1 MDLDELDR
9 LWERHPAWRVLR
21 AHNAPL
27 ILSFLGRQFI
37 DDNRGAVPLGAL
49 VSALDD
55 ELFAIHRVSPE
66 RYAQGAAVY
75 IDDWSDPKAG
85 LLRRFYPAGSEEVH
99 VEATPALEKAYRW
112 VEGLR
117 TRSFVGTESRL
128 QTLVDLLR
136 QIVHGSE
143 TDPAERIAE
152 LERRRDR
159 VERELAEAREG
170 RFAVLD
176 DTALRERY
184 QQFASTARELLGDF
198 REVEDNFRAL
208 DRSAREKIAG
218 WEGGKGALLEEL
230 VTSRTDIASSDQGR
244 SFQAFY
250 DFLLSEGRQDEL
262 SDLLDAVQGMPQ
274 LHGDRPHEGRRIRRV
289 HYDWADAAERTQQT
303 VRGLSEQLR
312 RFLDDQVWVENRR
325 VLELVRAVE
334 ASALAAR
341 DQPPID
347 LGLQVDEPGLP
358 IALVFERPLYDPQPD
373 VVVDSMP
380 APQDAL
386 ELELDGLFAQHFVD
400 SARLAG
406 NIRAVVPPRAT
417 VALDEIVALYPIE
430 EGVAEI
436 LGYLSLGDDD
446 LAVAVVD
453 DAGEMTLDY
462 IDAGG
467 TPRRVRMPQVTV
479 TRR

>member
-1 MDLDELDR
+1 MDLEELDR

-21 AHNAPL
+21 AQNAPL
-27 ILSFLGRQFI
+27 ILSFLGRRFI
-37 DDNRGAVPLGAL
+37 DDNRGAVPLGEL

-55 ELFAIHRVSPE
+55 ELFAIHRASPE
-66 RYAQGAAVY
+66 RYAQDAAAY
-75 IDDWSDPKAG
+75 IDSWSDPKAG

-112 VEGLR
+112 VESLKA
-117 TRSFVGTESRL
+117 RSFVGTESRL

-136 QIVHGSE
+136 QIVHGSQ

-152 LERRRDR
+152 LERRRDAI
-159 VERELAEAREG
+159 ESELAEAREG

-184 QQFASTARELLGDF
+184 QQFSATARELLGDF

-262 SDLLDAVQGMPQ
+262 ADLLAAIQGMPQ
-274 LHGDRPHEGRRIRRV
+274 LDADRRVRRV

-303 VRGLSEQLR
+303 VRALSEQLR
-312 RFLDDQVWVENRR
+312 RFLEDQVWVENRR
-325 VLELVRAVE
+325 VLDLVRAVE
-334 ASALAAR
+334 ASALAVR
-341 DQPPID
+341 DRPPAG
-347 LGLQVDEPGLP
+347 LGLDVDEPGLP

-380 APQDAL
+380 APQSVD

-400 SARLAG
+400 TARLAG
-406 NIRAVVPPRAT
+406 NIRAVVPPRST
-417 VALDEIVALYPIE
+417 VALDDIVALYPVE
-430 EGVAEI
+430 EGAAEI
-436 LGYLSLGDDD
+436 LGYLSLADDD
-446 LAVAVVD
+446 LAVEIDERAEDMTIDYVD
-453 DAGEMTLDY
+453 TTGA
-462 IDAGG
+462 A
-467 TPRRVRMPQVTV
+467 RRVRMPKVTV
-479 TRR
+479 SRR

>member
-27 ILSFLGRQFI
+27 ILSFLGRRFI
-37 DDNRGAVPLGAL
+37 DDNRGAVPLGEL

-55 ELFAIHRVSPE
+55 ELFAVHRATPD
-66 RYAQGAAVY
+66 RYPQDAAAYV
-75 IDDWSDPKAG
+75 DDWSDPKAG

-117 TRSFVGTESRL
+117 SRSFVGTESRL
-128 QTLVDLLR
+128 QTLVELLR
-136 QIVHGSE
+136 QIVHGAQA
-143 TDPAERIAE
+143 DPAERVAE
-152 LERRRDR
+152 LERRRDAI
-159 VERELAEAREG
+159 ERELADAREG
-170 RFAVLD
+170 RVAVLD

-184 QQFASTARELLGDF
+184 QQFAGTARELLGDF

-218 WEGGKGALLEEL
+218 WDGGKGALLEEL
-230 VTSRTDIASSDQGR
+230 VSSRTDIASSDQGR

-262 SDLLDAVQGMPQ
+262 SDLLDAVIGMPQ
-274 LHGDRPHEGRRIRRV
+274 LGADRRVRRV
-289 HYDWADAAERTQQT
+289 HHDWADAAERTQQT

-325 VLELVRAVE
+325 VLDLVRAVE
-334 ASALAAR
+334 ASALAVR
-341 DQPPID
+341 DRPPADI
-347 LGLQVDEPGLP
+347 GVQVDEPGLP

-380 APQDAL
+380 APQAVD
-386 ELELDGLFAQHFVD
+386 EVEFDSLFAQHVID
-400 SARLAG
+400 TARLIG
-406 NIRAVVPPRAT
+406 NIRAIVPPRAT
-417 VALDEIVALYPIE
+417 VTLDDIVALYPVQ
-430 EGVAEI
+430 EGAAEI
-436 LGYLSLGDDD
+436 LGYLTLDDEE
-446 LAVAVVD
+446 LSIAVAENGPETTIDYVD
-453 DAGEMTLDY
+453 A
-462 IDAGG
+462 AG

>member
-27 ILSFLGRQFI
+27 ILSFLGRRFI
-37 DDNRGAVPLGAL
+37 DDNRGAVPLGEL
-49 VSALDD
+49 VAALDD
-55 ELFAIHRVSPE
+55 ELFSIHRATPD
-66 RYAQGAAVY
+66 RYPQEAAAYV
-75 IDDWSDPKAG
+75 DDWSDPKAG

-117 TRSFVGTESRL
+117 ARSFVGTESRL
-128 QTLVDLLR
+128 QTLIDLLR
-136 QIVHGSE
+136 QIVHGSQA
-143 TDPAERIAE
+143 DPLERVAE
-152 LERRRDR
+152 LERRREALD
-159 VERELAEAREG
+159 RELAEAREG
-170 RFAVLD
+170 RVAVLD

-184 QQFASTARELLGDF
+184 QQFAATARELLGDF
-198 REVEDNFRAL
+198 REVEDNFRSL

-218 WEGGKGALLEEL
+218 WDGGKGALLDEL

-262 SDLLDAVQGMPQ
+262 SDLLDAVQAMPQ
-274 LHGDRPHEGRRIRRV
+274 LDADRRVRRV

-325 VLELVRAVE
+325 VLDLVRAIE
-334 ASALAAR
+334 ASALAVR
-341 DQPPID
+341 DRPPGDI
-347 LGLQVDEPGLP
+347 GVHVDEPGLP

-380 APQDAL
+380 APQSID
-386 ELELDGLFAQHFVD
+386 EVELDGLFAQHFVD
-400 SARLAG
+400 TARLVG
-406 NIRAVVPPRAT
+406 NIRAVVPPRAR
-417 VALDEIVALYPIE
+417 VALDDIVALYPIQD
-430 EGVAEI
+430 GVAEL
-436 LGYLSLGDDD
+436 LGYLSLDEDDVS
-446 LAVAVVD
+446 VAVD
-453 DAGEMTLDY
+453 ETADEMTIDY
-462 IDAGG
+462 VDAAG

-479 TRR
+479 VRR